1 MSGRHSDRP
10 DGTWRRRRT
19 SRLATWQTADLRRT
33 DHRLPATGYRL
44 SVTATDVAS
53 VSPMRE
59 GTRTR

>member
-1 MSGRHSDRP
+1 MSGVGDCGWIAVGCRVRP
-10 DGTWRRRRT
+10 APDRRT
-19 SRLATWQTADLRRT
+19 GY
-33 DHRLPATGYRL
+33 RLPATGYRL

>member
-1 MSGRHSDRP
+1 MSSSRP
-10 DGTWRRRRT
+10 DPAARY
-19 SRLATWQTADLRRT
+19 RLPATGYRLPATGY
-33 DHRLPATGYRL
+33 RLPATGYRL

>member
-1 MSGRHSDRP
+1 MTRLDRRSDVESRP
-10 DGTWRRRRT
+10 EP
-19 SRLATWQTADLRRT
+19 ATGSQ
-33 DHRLPATGYRL
+33 LPATGGYRL